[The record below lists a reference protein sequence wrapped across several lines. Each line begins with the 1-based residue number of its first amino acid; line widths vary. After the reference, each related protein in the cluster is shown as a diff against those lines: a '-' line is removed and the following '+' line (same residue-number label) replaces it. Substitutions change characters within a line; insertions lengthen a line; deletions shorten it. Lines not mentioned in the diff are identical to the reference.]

1 MPTECLPESS
11 CQKCPG
17 GGSYEVSCHKNSIN
31 AVRSTRT
38 EFEDTGLIA
47 QLDTLHAD
55 IDDDDTGN
63 DSPIG
68 VLSDKEKQPR

>member
-1 MPTECLPESS
+1 MTPCQPNA
-11 CQKCPG
+11 CQKVPARNVG

-55 IDDDDTGN
+55 IDDDDTATI
-63 DSPIG
+63 P
-68 VLSDKEKQPR
+68 Q